1 MGKRRR
7 KNFSGEVDQNNDE
20 DDREVHIDAS
30 VSTGAQTVQTNVSM
44 LEPSSKK
51 TKILHVPSPPSA
63 ATPEEEEEEEDKD
76 EDEED
81 TGRKQGASVMMR
93 AFLKETPAIEEAIF
107 RTRTHAQLHGK
118 NPQIQCA
125 CGQPASFRCPECGVT
140 DMVCAEC
147 VIKMHPCHQ
156 MHHIEQ
162 WDGTAFVRTSLIT
175 WGHVVNLG
183 HGGKRCK
190 NAGSEDQGRKSVIVD
205 TNGIHFV
212 CIVYCACGETVMP
225 DPIQLIGARLF
236 PATLDTPKTAF
247 TFEVMHNFHVHNLT
261 SKKTA
266 SDYYRALQKLTN
278 GAFPN
283 QVPDRVREFLWVVR
297 VWRHLVMRRR
307 SGQAQGIDSVITNRR
322 ENSLAVRCPSC
333 PEVGFNVDK
342 ATIEAA
348 PRDKKHLYTLFLSSD
363 GNFKLQRKK
372 KVDDPDDVALNG
384 GAAYFPDNKIYRDY
398 ISKLKPSDDFACK
411 ISPKSK
417 NSVITGVVAC
427 QCARHGFFMPGGM
440 VDLTKGEGYGHTDFA
455 LSQALGD
462 AQDQRWVVL
471 TYDVYCQYFKNITMR
486 FETWFPSLSRLIKK
500 LGGAVPKMHIRNHIG
515 QCQSQ
520 WSMNFQ
526 EYLAFLIR
534 ELIEGSWAELNQFA
548 GSTKEQNHGHRHDSI
563 DDGCGQWNWDKVIG
577 MADMLL
583 KLYLQACAAVRKR
596 SPLFEALTESTD
608 KQLIAEWSK
617 MSKKWTIKDGKYSSP
632 YDAKIDN
639 PPPTHRSAYEK
650 LITAELW
657 KSIAQGVVCK
667 GETEFISRGL
677 KIETE
682 QHRINMILKIS
693 ATDQA
698 IRAKANLQKELT
710 SWRITQHE
718 RFPSLQSLIE
728 AEAEVAPEKQKLFL
742 PSTFNEHT
750 RAAHGMSQLSTIEF
764 GLREGQAHDALGDVR
779 HAIKTFNFNIAYK
792 IQHVDGQRIVA
803 ADEYRRARTALVLL
817 GLDPIHHSLKP
828 LHNEE
833 LYAKNT
839 RDSPKMG
846 ESGDVDPWFWTVG
859 RPNHLTAKEEQD
871 WSMEMDSIKWFRD
884 RANHDRAVEQ
894 KELVDVEFGRSE
906 THSGERAYAHLKD
919 LMYTKLATDCIKVHL
934 SAPQQVE
941 EERKAEEEEALAE
954 LTRKGLSDT
963 TALNS
968 WKDGILID
976 PIPSHPI
983 LSTGDSQ
990 QQGPVALDIPD
1001 YILRPS

>member
-1 MGKRRR
+1 MW
-7 KNFSGEVDQNNDE
+7 V
-20 DDREVHIDAS
+20 
-30 VSTGAQTVQTNVSM
+30 
-44 LEPSSKK
+44 
-51 TKILHVPSPPSA
+51 
-63 ATPEEEEEEEDKD
+63 
-76 EDEED
+76 
-81 TGRKQGASVMMR
+81 
-93 AFLKETPAIEEAIF
+93 FLKEISAIEEVIF
-107 RTRTHAQLHGK
+107 GTRTHAQLHGK
-118 NPQIQCA
+118 NTQIQCT
-125 CGQPASFRCPECGVT
+125 CGQPASFQCPECGVT

-162 WDGTAFVRTSLIT
+162 WDGTVFMRTSLIT

-205 TNGIHFV
+205 TNGIHFAR
-212 CIVYCACGETVMP
+212 IVYCACGETVMP

-266 SDYYRALQKLTN
+266 LDYYRALQKLTN

-283 QVPDRVREFLWVVR
+283 QVPDRVREFLRVVR
-297 VWRHLVMRRR
+297 VWRHLAMRRR

-322 ENSLAVRCPSC
+322 ENSLAVQCPSC
-333 PEVGFNVDK
+333 PEVGFNLTLI
-342 ATIEAA
+342 ARA
-348 PRDKKHLYTLFLSSD
+348 RHLYTLFLSSD
-363 GNFKLQRKK
+363 GNVKLQRKK

-384 GAAYFPDNKIYRDY
+384 GAAYFPDDKIYRDY
-398 ISKLKPSDDFACK
+398 VSKLKPSDDKCTCNELKAVRMQNIAKF
-411 ISPKSK
+411 K

-427 QCARHGFFMPGGM
+427 QCACHGFFMPGGM

-471 TYDVYCQYFKNITMR
+471 TYDVYCQYFKNITTR

-520 WSMNFQ
+520 WSTNFQ
-526 EYLAFLIR
+526 EYLAFLIG

-596 SPLFEALTESTD
+596 SPPFKALTESTD
-608 KQLIAEWSK
+608 KQPIAEWSK
-617 MSKKWTIKDGKYSSP
+617 MSKKWTIKDRKYSSP

-650 LITAELW
+650 LITAELQ

-698 IRAKANLQKELT
+698 IRAKANLRKELT

-742 PSTFNEHT
+742 PSAFNEHT

-792 IQHVDGQRIVA
+792 IQHVDGQRSNTRAQNFLRTLANARIVA

-817 GLDPIHHSLKP
+817 GLENLFTTRNCTPRTHGIRPKWERAAMSIHGS
-828 LHNEE
+828 
-833 LYAKNT
+833 
-839 RDSPKMG
+839 
-846 ESGDVDPWFWTVG
+846 
-859 RPNHLTAKEEQD
+859 
-871 WSMEMDSIKWFRD
+871 
-884 RANHDRAVEQ
+884 
-894 KELVDVEFGRSE
+894 GRSDAPTILQLRRSKTGAWRVSRSV
-906 THSGERAYAHLKD
+906 TH
-919 LMYTKLATDCIKVHL
+919 VF
-934 SAPQQVE
+934 SA
-941 EERKAEEEEALAE
+941 EA
-954 LTRKGLSDT
+954 D
-963 TALNS
+963 
-968 WKDGILID
+968 
-976 PIPSHPI
+976 
-983 LSTGDSQ
+983 
-990 QQGPVALDIPD
+990 
-1001 YILRPS
+1001 